1 MELFLVFD
9 LTNEKSFENLDTW
22 IELIDDIIE
31 EGKVETILV
40 GNKSDL
46 SNRRITDEIAN
57 KYASEHGM
65 KFISVSVKEGINIDY
80 LFEVLGNS
88 CVKKC
93 KNYKIKKKKRKKM
106 KIKLVY

>member
-1 MELFLVFD
+1 
-9 LTNEKSFENLDTW
+9 
-22 IELIDDIIE
+22 
-31 EGKVETILV
+31 
-40 GNKSDL
+40 
-46 SNRRITDEIAN
+46 
-57 KYASEHGM
+57 M